1 MCSSDSTTPT
11 GKPSDLETSILAGAF
26 PTGSRR
32 SPETLTDTTSST
44 TFPSDQEWRLW
55 HNQHQ
60 LERAAQALRALR
72 QEEDLS
78 LWGSREIVDFV
89 VEAMYV

>member
-1 MCSSDSTTPT
+1 VCSSP
-11 GKPSDLETSILAGAF
+11 
-26 PTGSRR
+26 R
-32 SPETLTDTTSST
+32 PET
-44 TFPSDQEWRLW
+44 PSLSLEETILCFGPDQHRR
-55 HNQHQ
+55 
-60 LERAAQALRALR
+60 ERAAQALRALR